1 MNPRKLFAQFM
12 SHIPADL
19 KYAKSHE
26 WVRLNGDTATVG
38 ITDHAQAELTD
49 IVFVELPAVGRQV
62 KAGEACAVV
71 ESVKT
76 ASDIYSPVS
85 GEITAVNAAVVDNPA
100 LVNTAPDGDGWF
112 YKIKLSNAAELNAL
126 LSPDDYKKQIG
137 G

>member
-1 MNPRKLFAQFM
+1 M
-12 SHIPADL
+12 SSNVPADL

-26 WVRLNGDTATVG
+26 WVRVAGGVGTVG
-38 ITDHAQAELTD
+38 ITDHAQHELTD
-49 IVFVELPAVGRQV
+49 VVFVELPEVGRKV

-85 GEITAVNAAVVDNPA
+85 GEIVEVNKAAADNPA
-100 LVNTAPDGDGWF
+100 LVNTEPYAGGWF
-112 YKIKLSNAAELNAL
+112 YRIKLSDPAEVNAL
-126 LSPDDYKKQIG
+126 LGPDQYSAQIG

>member
-1 MNPRKLFAQFM
+1 MAN
-12 SHIPADL
+12 IPSDL

-26 WVRLNGDTATVG
+26 WVRVNGDTATVG
-38 ITDHAQAELTD
+38 ITDHAQHELTD
-49 IVFVELPAVGRQV
+49 VVFVELPEVNRQL

-85 GEITAVNAAVVDNPA
+85 GQVVEVNKAVVDNPA
-100 LVNTAPDGDGWF
+100 LVNTDPYGGGWF
-112 YKIKLSNAAELNAL
+112 FKIKMSQPGEVNSL
-126 LSPDDYKKQIG
+126 LSPEQYKGQIG

>member
-1 MNPRKLFAQFM
+1 M
-12 SHIPADL
+12 SNIPSDL
-19 KYAKSHE
+19 KFAKSHE
-26 WVRLNGDTATVG
+26 WVRVSGDTATVG

-62 KAGEACAVV
+62 KSGEACAVV

-85 GEITAVNAAVVDNPA
+85 GEIVELNQPVTDNPA
-100 LVNTAPDGDGWF
+100 LVNSEPYAVGWF
-112 YKIKLSNAAELNAL
+112 FKIKLSNPAELNAL
-126 LSPDDYKKQIG
+126 LSPEDYKKQVG

>member
-1 MNPRKLFAQFM
+1 M
-12 SHIPADL
+12 SNVPADL

-26 WVRLNGDTATVG
+26 WVRVAGDTATVG
-38 ITDHAQAELTD
+38 ITDHAQHELTD
-49 IVFVELPAVGRQV
+49 IVFVELPEVGRKL

-85 GEITAVNAAVVDNPA
+85 GEVVEVNKAATDNPG
-100 LVNTAPDGDGWF
+100 LVNTEPYAGGWF
-112 YKIKLSNAAELNAL
+112 FKIKLSNAAELNAL
-126 LSPDDYKKQIG
+126 LTPENYTAQIG

>member
-1 MNPRKLFAQFM
+1 M
-12 SHIPADL
+12 SDIPSDL

-26 WVRLNGDTATVG
+26 WVRVTGDTATVG
-38 ITDHAQAELTD
+38 ITDHAQHELTD
-49 IVFVELPAVGRQV
+49 IVFVELPAQGRQV

-85 GEITAVNAAVVDNPA
+85 GEIVEANKAVVDDPA
-100 LVNTAPDGDGWF
+100 LVNKEPHAGGWLF
-112 YKIKLSNAAELNAL
+112 KIKLSNPAELNAL
-126 LSPDDYKKQIG
+126 LPPEAYKAQIG

>member
-1 MNPRKLFAQFM
+1 M
-12 SHIPADL
+12 SNVPSDL

-26 WVRLNGDTATVG
+26 WVRVSGDTATIG
-38 ITDHAQAELTD
+38 ITDHAQQELTD
-49 IVFVELPAVGRQV
+49 IVFVELPAAGRKV

-85 GEITAVNAAVVDNPA
+85 GEITEINQAVVDNPA
-100 LVNTAPDGDGWF
+100 LVNSEPDSGGWF
-112 YKIKLSNAAELNAL
+112 YKIKLSNPSEVNAL

-137 G
+137 